1 MSASSSSA
9 LLLSLGATLAYPAHA
24 ALGPLQRLPAQEGR
38 LSGQILTDP
47 LAPGVAP
54 QLSLA
59 DGTRYGLPAASPAA
73 GALSLSLTPDG
84 DGRWRVGVEGP
95 APARGETLRFA
106 VELSWEG
113 GRWVRAYTVRTRP
126 APPADG
132 ATSTPAARSHMVRRG
147 DTLLA
152 LAKRYYPARP
162 AQAARAIFRANT
174 HAFAGD
180 NPDMLLAGATLR
192 LPATLPA
199 AATAQQA
206 AAKAARPAALPVPAQ
221 PPRAAV
227 RATPLAATAAKATPA
242 ETLPSSPPPE
252 KPAPAPDA
260 PTTPAQPPQTAAGDA
275 AAAQATES
283 GARPVAD
290 AQAAERRQAMLSEA
304 KRRLA
309 ALEAEVA
316 RLQAAPPPPSPG
328 TDDAL
333 LDAAVIDY
341 VTTGAGGLA
350 ALSLLAWQLA
360 RRRARKGT
368 A

>member
-1 MSASSSSA
+1 MPSSSSSA
-9 LLLSLGATLAYPAHA
+9 LLLTLGAALLPSAEA
-24 ALGPLQRLPAQEGR
+24 ALGPLRTLDAPEGQLRAYALAGPAEGGALPVARL
-38 LSGQILTDP
+38 I
-47 LAPGVAP
+47 
-54 QLSLA
+54 
-59 DGTRYGLPAASPAA
+59 DGTRYGLASPSPAA
-73 GALSLSLTPDG
+73 GQLAISVSPDA
-84 DGRWRVGVEGP
+84 DGIWRVGVEGP

-132 ATSTPAARSHMVRRG
+132 ATSAPAARSHMVRRG

-152 LAKRYYPARP
+152 LAKRYYPAHS
-162 AQAARAIFRANT
+162 AQAARAIFRANP

-180 NPDMLLAGATLR
+180 SPDMLLAGATLR

-199 AATAQQA
+199 AATTQQA

-221 PPRAAV
+221 PPRATV

-242 ETLPSSPPPE
+242 ATLPSSPPPE

-260 PTTPAQPPQTAAGDA
+260 PTTPAQPPQ
-275 AAAQATES
+275 ATES

-290 AQAAERRQAMLSEA
+290 AQAAERRQVMLSEA

-316 RLQAAPPPPSPG
+316 RLQAAPPPPSPE
-328 TDDAL
+328 TDDAA

-350 ALSLLAWQLA
+350 VLSLLAWQLA
-360 RRRARKGT
+360 RRRARQG
-368 A
+368 AA